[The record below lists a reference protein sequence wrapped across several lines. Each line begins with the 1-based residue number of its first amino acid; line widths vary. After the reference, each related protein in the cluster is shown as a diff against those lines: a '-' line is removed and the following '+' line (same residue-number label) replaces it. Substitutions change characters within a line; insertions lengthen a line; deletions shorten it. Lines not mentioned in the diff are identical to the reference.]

1 MPATRLR
8 TQRRFLRAPAAV
20 LTIVVIAAALAGCGS
35 GGGER
40 ITVYSGRNA
49 ELIGPLLERFARR
62 TGISVDV
69 RYGESADLAL
79 LLGEERDRS
88 PADVFI
94 SQSPGAMGYVDGRRL
109 LRRLPDRILDRVP
122 ARFRARDGDWVG
134 LSGRVRVLVYN
145 RDRLTVSQLPVSV
158 LDLTDPRWR
167 GRVGIAP
174 TNASFQDFVTALRTL
189 IGEDRTRRWLEGLRA
204 NDVRTY
210 ANNVA
215 IVEAVGRGEV
225 DLGLVNHYYNERAKA
240 ENPGVRSEN
249 HLFPAGDPGTLILV
263 TAAGVLRTA
272 SNPAAAERLVAFLL
286 SRGAQE
292 FFAAETFEYPLAAG
306 VDPAVEDLPPLADI
320 AAPDV
325 AFDALG
331 DELARTRRLIRR
343 AGLEG

>member
-1 MPATRLR
+1 MIATSHL
-8 TQRRFLRAPAAV
+8 THRALVRAATAV
-20 LTIVVIAAALAGCGS
+20 LLVALLAAGLTACGT
-35 GGGER
+35 GGER

-79 LLGEERDRS
+79 LLGEEGERS

-122 ARFRARDGDWVG
+122 ERFRAADGHWVG

-145 RDRLTVSQLPVSV
+145 RDRLTVSELPASV
-158 LDLTDPRWR
+158 LDLADPRWR

-189 IGEDRTRRWLEGLRA
+189 IGEDRTRDWLEGLRA

-240 ENPGVRSEN
+240 EDPGVRSEN

-263 TAAGVLRTA
+263 TAAGVLRT
-272 SNPAAAERLVAFLL
+272 SRNPAAAERLVGFLL

-306 VDPAVEDLPPLADI
+306 VDPAVTDLPPLERI
-320 AAPDV
+320 AAPRVDLSS
-325 AFDALG
+325 LG
-331 DELARTRRLIRR
+331 DELARTRRLIQR